1 MVTTLATEGTR
12 PLIFVA
18 LAVAASV
25 PSGVVDASVVAMAG
39 NVFVDVF
46 DAGVVLP
53 AHPVRAN
60 SAAAISVV
68 GSPTFMVCL
77 S

>member
-1 MVTTLATEGTR
+1 MATEGTR

-25 PSGVVDASVVAMAG
+25 PSGVVDASVVAMVG
-39 NVFVDVF
+39 KVPVDGL

-60 SAAAISVV
+60 TAATISVV

-77 S
+77 SWWW